1 MNAEDLLEAS
11 LLDLLYELQGA
22 DLRLILGG
30 GYGLYRKRLHALQSG
45 QRLIIPAG
53 SPARSTNDLDLF
65 LRTEVIANREQVI
78 QLRDA
83 LDRLKYRVI
92 ETAKYYQFVRE
103 ISLAGSKYEVKIDL
117 LTRCPDPKLFPEL
130 VVDDRRVRTRGKPS
144 VGPHAHTTNEAEAIE
159 EAPIEIVISGARTTG
174 EVFSDSIYV
183 PQAYPYLMM
192 KLFAFRDQKDKDF
205 KEYGREHAL
214 DLYTI
219 VAIMNEEEYASTQ
232 LLSRKYS
239 NSPQGREAVEIVNAL
254 FASPTSLGVL
264 RIREHRL
271 FSSYMDVE
279 KFLAILKSVFIL

>member
-1 MNAEDLLEAS
+1 MNPEDLLEAS
-11 LLDLLYELQGA
+11 LLDLLCELQGT

-65 LRTEVIANREQVI
+65 LRTEVIANREQVK

-92 ETAKYYQFVRE
+92 ETAKYYQFVRDL
-103 ISLAGSKYEVKIDL
+103 SLAGSNYEVKIDI
-117 LTRCPDPKLFPEL
+117 LTRRPDPEIFPEL

-144 VGPHAHTTNEAEAIE
+144 VGLHAHTTDEAEAIE

-192 KLFAFRDQKDKDF
+192 KLFAFRDQKDKNF

-219 VAIMNEEEYASTQ
+219 VAIMTEEEYKTTQ
-232 LLSRKYS
+232 RLSRQYC
-239 NSPQGREAVEIVNAL
+239 NSPQGKEAVEIVNAL
-254 FASPTSLGVL
+254 FASSTSLGVL

-271 FSSYMDVE
+271 FSSHMDVE
-279 KFLAILKSVFIL
+279 RFLAVLKSVFIL